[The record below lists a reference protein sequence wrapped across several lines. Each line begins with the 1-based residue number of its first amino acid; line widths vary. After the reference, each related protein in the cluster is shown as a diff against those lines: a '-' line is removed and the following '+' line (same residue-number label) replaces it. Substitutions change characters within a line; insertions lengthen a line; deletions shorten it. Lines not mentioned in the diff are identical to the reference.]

1 MMLNNNK
8 HEKSFSRSKSVSD
21 DLVIFPSLKPSNNDK
36 GLHMFVWSST
46 SSPTSDVNM
55 KHRVNTVGSADFE
68 IIGSS
73 KFVDF
78 SHETVASKAVAP
90 TIKAEEKT
98 SSSMEST
105 KSFIYTWCSKFEVS
119 KSSSCHVKYRP
130 IHPKLE
136 HLLIMY
142 YSCQEDIDSY
152 TLENLLIMYYSCQV
166 EYRLIYPRK
175 SLLDHI
181 IADSSP

>member
-1 MMLNNNK
+1 MLNNNK

-78 SHETVASKAVAP
+78 SHETVASKGNLISQSHMMHAV
-90 TIKAEEKT
+90 
-98 SSSMEST
+98 
-105 KSFIYTWCSKFEVS
+105 
-119 KSSSCHVKYRP
+119 
-130 IHPKLE
+130 
-136 HLLIMY
+136 
-142 YSCQEDIDSY
+142 
-152 TLENLLIMYYSCQV
+152 
-166 EYRLIYPRK
+166 
-175 SLLDHI
+175 
-181 IADSSP
+181 

>member
-1 MMLNNNK
+1 MTNY
-8 HEKSFSRSKSVSD
+8 SK
-21 DLVIFPSLKPSNNDK
+21 LWKPLKPYSNFCSLLQQN
-36 GLHMFVWSST
+36 
-46 SSPTSDVNM
+46 
-55 KHRVNTVGSADFE
+55 A
-68 IIGSS
+68 
-73 KFVDF
+73 
-78 SHETVASKAVAP
+78 AVAP

-119 KSSSCHVKYRP
+119 KSSSCQVKYRP

-142 YSCQEDIDSY
+142 YSCQVDIDSY

-181 IADSSP
+181 IADSSPWAPKMVRSESWKQEKERKMFG